1 MQLIDSNDIC
11 TNDLILA
18 EIVPSLKA
26 RKENELIRLFESIEK
41 MKLDIDWKEIIAM
54 QTYNLNSRQS
64 YNEA

>member
-54 QTYNLNSRQS
+54 QTY
-64 YNEA
+64 